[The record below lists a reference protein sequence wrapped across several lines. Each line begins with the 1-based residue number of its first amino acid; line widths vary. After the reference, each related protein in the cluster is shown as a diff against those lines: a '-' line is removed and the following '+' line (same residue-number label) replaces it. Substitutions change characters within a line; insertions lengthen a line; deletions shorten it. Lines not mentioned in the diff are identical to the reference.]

1 MTTVVDQALR
11 ALVGARVSVVQG
23 PQKVSHLAQL
33 ETAKRWAEARG
44 YEIVGQFED
53 LGVSA
58 EKRPEDRPDLGPWLT
73 EEGAASWDVIV
84 WSKMDRAFRSTA
96 HCVDFARWA
105 EERHKVVAFAD
116 DGLTLDYRPKRQG
129 DSKGIDEMMAELFVY
144 LGSFFAQLELNRFK
158 TRAQDAHRAI
168 RQMDRW
174 ASGVP
179 PLGFKVVDHPCGKG
193 KGLDTDET
201 GKVLLESMARRLLDG
216 WSFIR
221 IAAWLNEAYADPRC
235 SRRHVQGC
243 ECRDGAALT
252 NMDRA
257 RVDSGKPLP
266 ASRRKEGK
274 DGKRPERKPWSVSVV
289 IDALT
294 SPRTQGFKMTG
305 RGKQAVTVLDSEGEP
320 IRLAPPTFDADTWK
334 QVQEAAALRKIG
346 QRTPSKTS
354 NPVLGVAV
362 CGCTGCPACGER
374 SDGLICGSSLAQ
386 QITRRKL
393 ASGEMGEWRSYR
405 CGRTPLNC
413 NGISARADDVDF
425 QLTYEFNFFRGG
437 EPMTRRVF
445 VPGEDHSAELEQVSA
460 TIDRLRME
468 SDAGLLTTP
477 DDERQWLERMRVQ
490 VAKRDQLAAMPSRAA
505 GWVTEE
511 TGQTKEEAW
520 KAADGGGRRQLYLDA
535 GLRYVLARKGERS
548 YFDRPDGWTRYITAE
563 EAEWRSE

>member
-1 MTTVVDQALR
+1 MR

-33 ETAKRWAEARG
+33 ETATKWAEARG

-58 EKRPEDRPDLGPWLT
+58 EKKPEDRPDLGPWLT
-73 EEGAASWDVIV
+73 DEGAASWDVIV
-84 WSKMDRAFRSTA
+84 WSKMDRAFRSTT

-105 EERHKVVAFAD
+105 EERHKMVAFAD
-116 DGLTLDYRPKRQG
+116 DGLTLDYRPKGPG
-129 DSKGIDEMMAELFVY
+129 DTKGIDEMMAELFVY

-179 PLGFKVVDHPCGKG
+179 PLGFKVLDHPSGKG

-201 GKVLLESMARRLLDG
+201 GKALLHQMAEKLLSG

-221 IAAWLNEAYADPRC
+221 IAAWCNE
-235 SRRHVQGC
+235 QGH
-243 ECRDGAALT
+243 LT

-257 RVDSGKPLP
+257 RVASGKPP
-266 ASRRKEGK
+266 KAR
-274 DGKRPERKPWSVSVV
+274 PWSVNVV

-294 SPRTQGFKMTG
+294 SPRTQGLKMTG
-305 RGKQAVTVLDSEGEP
+305 RGKAAMVVLDAEGEP
-320 IRLAPPTFDADTWK
+320 IRLGPPTFDAGTWTQIQK
-334 QVQEAAALRKIG
+334 AATLRKLG
-346 QRTPSKTS
+346 QRTPSKTA

-362 CGCTGCPACGER
+362 CGCTGCAACGER
-374 SDGLICGSSLAQ
+374 EDDSLCGSSLAQ

-393 ASGEMGEWRSYR
+393 ASGEPKEWRSYR

-413 NGISARADDVDF
+413 NGVSARGEDVDF
-425 QLTYEFNFFRGG
+425 QLAHEFGYARGH
-437 EPMTRRVF
+437 EPMTRSVF
-445 VPGEDHSAELEQVSA
+445 VPGEDYSAELEQVNA
-460 TIDRLRME
+460 TIGRLRME

-477 DDERQWLERMRVQ
+477 EDEREWLERLKIQ
-490 VAKRDQLAAMPSRAA
+490 TAKRDQLAEMPSRAA
-505 GWVTEE
+505 GWESEE
-511 TGQTKEEAW
+511 TGQTKADAW
-520 KAADGGGRRQLYLDA
+520 KAADESGRRQLYLDA
-535 GLRYVLARKGERS
+535 GLRYVLCRKPERS
-548 YFDRPDGWTRYITAE
+548 FFDRSANLTTQP
-563 EAEWRSE
+563 RSS

>member
-1 MTTVVDQALR
+1 MPKQALR

-33 ETAKRWAEARG
+33 ETATKWAKDKG
-44 YEIVGQFED
+44 YEVVGTFED

-73 EEGAASWDVIV
+73 DEGAAEWDVIV
-84 WSKMDRAFRSTA
+84 WSKMDRAFRSTR

-116 DGLTLDYRPKRQG
+116 DGLTLNYRPRAA
-129 DSKGIDEMMAELFVY
+129 KGIDAMMAELFVY

-158 TRAQDAHRAI
+158 TRAQDSHRAL

-179 PLGFKVVDHPCGKG
+179 PLGFKVVPHPSGKG
-193 KGLDTDET
+193 KGLTTDEV
-201 GKVLLESMARRLLDG
+201 GKALLRSMSRRLLDG

-235 SRRHVQGC
+235 GRKHVEGC

-257 RVDSGKPLP
+257 RVAKGKP
-266 ASRRKEGK
+266 AKA
-274 DGKRPERKPWSVSVV
+274 RPWTVNVV
-289 IDALT
+289 IDGLT
-294 SPRTQGFKMTG
+294 SPRTQGLKMTG
-305 RGKQAVTVLDSEGEP
+305 RGKAATVVLDAEGEP
-320 IRLAPPTFDADTWK
+320 IRLGPPTFDADTWT
-334 QVQEAAALRKIG
+334 QIQQAAQLRKIG
-346 QRTPSKTS
+346 QRTPSKTV

-374 SDGLICGSSLAQ
+374 LDGSICGSSLAQ
-386 QITRRKL
+386 QITRKAL
-393 ASGEMGEWRSYR
+393 ASGEMGEWRTYR

-413 NGISARADDVDF
+413 NGVSARADDVDF
-425 QLTYEFNFFRGG
+425 QLAHEFGWFRGD

-445 VPGEDHSAELEQVSA
+445 VPGEDHSAELEQASA
-460 TIDRLRME
+460 TIERLRME

-477 DDERQWLERMRVQ
+477 DDERQWLERMKAQ
-490 VAKRDQLAAMPSRAA
+490 VAKRDRLAAMPSRAA
-505 GWVTEE
+505 GWVTED
-511 TGQTKEEAW
+511 TGQTKAEAW
-520 KAADGGGRRQLYLDA
+520 RAADTGDRRQLYLDA
-535 GLRYVLARKGERS
+535 GLIYVQCRKGERS
-548 YFDRPDGWTRYITAE
+548 YFDRSQTLLAPTWMDDEHREHYLSQL
-563 EAEWRSE
+563 RDRHRP

>member
-1 MTTVVDQALR
+1 MTKQLR

-23 PQKVSHLAQL
+23 PQKVSHLAQI
-33 ETAKRWAEARG
+33 ETATKWAEAKG
-44 YEIVGQFED
+44 YKIVGTFED

-73 EEGAASWDVIV
+73 DEGAAKWDVIV
-84 WSKMDRAFRSTA
+84 WSKMDRAFRSTR

-116 DGLTLDYRPKRQG
+116 DGLTLDYRPG
-129 DSKGIDEMMAELFVY
+129 VAKGIDAMMAELFVY

-158 TRAQDAHRAI
+158 TRAQDSHRAL

-179 PLGFKVVDHPCGKG
+179 PLGFKVVEHPSGKG

-201 GKVLLESMARRLLDG
+201 GKALLHSMARRLLDG

-221 IAAWLNEAYADPRC
+221 IAAWLNAAYADPRC
-235 SRRHVQGC
+235 GRKHVQGC

-257 RVDSGKPLP
+257 RVASGKPP
-266 ASRRKEGK
+266 KA
-274 DGKRPERKPWSVSVV
+274 RPWTVNVV
-289 IDALT
+289 IDGLT
-294 SPRTQGFKMTG
+294 SPRTQGLKMTG
-305 RGKQAVTVLDSEGEP
+305 RGKHVMTVLDAEGEP
-320 IRLAPPTFDADTWK
+320 IRLGPPTFDADTWK
-334 QVQEAAALRKIG
+334 QIQKAAQLRKIG
-346 QRTPSKTS
+346 QRTPSKTA

-374 SDGLICGSSLAQ
+374 RDGAICGSSLAQ
-386 QITRRKL
+386 QITRTKTK
-393 ASGEMGEWRSYR
+393 SGQVNEHRYYR

-413 NGISARADDVDF
+413 NGVFARAEDVDF
-425 QLTYEFNFFRGG
+425 QLAHEFTYTRGD
-437 EPMTRRVF
+437 EPATRSVF
-445 VPGEDHSAELEQVSA
+445 VPGEDHSAELDQVNA

-477 DDERQWLERMRVQ
+477 EDERLWLERMKVQ

-511 TGQTKEEAW
+511 TGQTKRDAW
-520 KAADGGGRRQLYLDA
+520 MAADEGDRRQLHLDA
-535 GLRYVLARKGERS
+535 GLLYVLCRRGERS
-548 YFDRPDGWTRYITAE
+548 YFDRSQARTPQPQ
-563 EAEWRSE
+563 SS